1 MKIAERVIPNENNNE
16 ENLNHGSKDWAPLPA
31 IRLGNGVWVAR
42 YTLND
47 EEKQAVAASGNI
59 YIEMIAVDGDKAI
72 TPLKLF
78 VKQPNIEKY
87 KDEVAKWENPILEN
101 KEKAAE

>member
-1 MKIAERVIPNENNNE
+1 MKIAERVIQNQNNNE
-16 ENLNHGSKDWAPLPA
+16 ENINRGSRDWSPLPA

-42 YTLND
+42 YTLS
-47 EEKQAVAASGNI
+47 EEEREIVNSTGNI
-59 YIEMIAVDGDKAI
+59 YIEMIAVDGDKSI

-78 VKQPNIEKY
+78 VREPDIEKY

-101 KEKAAE
+101 K